1 MMSRLPWC
9 WLLAAALGAA
19 ENPRTA
25 GLVTAVDAAGA
36 RLTVRTD
43 EGAQRTVALA
53 QGAEILSVPAE
64 ARDLKN
70 ARRITLAE
78 IQPGDRILAR
88 GEPAVTL
95 LVMSRSEVERK
106 RAAERADW
114 ERRGISGVITD
125 LDAGARTLT
134 LRTQTLSG
142 AQPLVVELGE
152 EAVLRRYAPG
162 SVKFSDARPC
172 RFEDFQPGDQVRAR
186 GERRDERFLAEEVVA
201 GAFRTVAAQ
210 VEALQAQT
218 RALRVKDLESGRRLT
233 IELGPDSRLRRMPEA
248 MARMLAARLAGGGR
262 PAARGATQ
270 GPPGSPAPGAGPPG
284 LEALLE
290 RLPEFKLEDL
300 KPGDAIVV
308 SSTRGA
314 DPSRLTAITLLAGVE
329 PLLEAQP
336 PQNRQAWL
344 ESWNLDLNM
353 NVGW

>member
-1 MMSRLPWC
+1 MC
-9 WLLAAALGAA
+9 WLLAAVLGAA
-19 ENPRTA
+19 ELPRTA
-25 GLVTAVDAAGA
+25 GVVTAVDAAGL

-43 EGAQRTVALA
+43 EGAEKTVALA
-53 QGAEILSVPAE
+53 QGVEILSVPAE

-70 ARRITLAE
+70 ARRITLAD
-78 IQPGDRILAR
+78 IQPGDRVLAR
-88 GEPAVTL
+88 GEPAATL

-114 ERRGISGVITD
+114 ERRGISGVIIG

-142 AQPLVVELGE
+142 AQPLVLELSEG
-152 EAVLRRYAPG
+152 AVLRRYAPG
-162 SVKFSDARPC
+162 SVKFSDAHPC
-172 RFEDFQPGDQVRAR
+172 RFEDLQPGDQVRAR
-186 GERRDERFLAEEVVA
+186 GERRGERFLAEEVVA

-210 VEALQAQT
+210 VETFQAQSRT
-218 RALRVKDLESGRRLT
+218 LRVKDLESGRRLT
-233 IELGPDSRLRRMPEA
+233 VELGPDSRLRRMPEA
-248 MARMLAARLAGGGR
+248 MARMLAVRLAGGGR
-262 PAARGATQ
+262 PAAAGRPQ
-270 GPPGSPAPGAGPPG
+270 GSPDGGGPGAGPPG

-290 RLPEFKLEDL
+290 RLPELKPEQL

-314 DPSRLTAITLLAGVE
+314 DPARLTAITLLAGVE

-336 PQNRQAWL
+336 RQGRQAWL